1 MQGGRAVAIIP
12 VFIPHAGCPHQCV
25 FCNQKT
31 ISGQQTASSRDV
43 EQQLERYL
51 QWIKQ
56 GPSYAAAFY
65 GGSFTGLPADLQTE
79 LFRPVDKLLAEGVI
93 GSVRLSTR
101 PDYIDAAR
109 LELLQAHG
117 VKTVELGVQSLDDNV
132 LAAAER
138 GHQATDVYKA
148 VSLLKQYGFEIGLQ
162 LMVGMP
168 CQSFDSVKATVEQ
181 VLRLGPSFARIYP
194 LLVIKGTPLE
204 HIYERGEFEP
214 LTLEDVLSI
223 YEKEQPLGVIA
234 QFGGQTPL
242 NLAAELEKNGVKI
255 LGTSPSVIDLAEDR
269 DQFRAMM
276 EKLEIPMPESGMA
289 TTVEEALQIA
299 EEIGYPV
306 MVRPS
311 YVLGGRGMEVVYD
324 ADSMTEYMKA
334 AVGVTPDRP
343 ILIDRFL
350 NEGIFFFL
358 LLYLLDAL
366 LQFRNHAVL

>member
-1 MQGGRAVAIIP
+1 MPFQR
-12 VFIPHAGCPHQCV
+12 
-25 FCNQKT
+25 
-31 ISGQQTASSRDV
+31 SG
-43 EQQLERYL
+43 
-51 QWIKQ
+51 
-56 GPSYAAAFY
+56 FY

-168 CQSFDSVKATVEQ
+168 GQSFDSVKATVEQ
-181 VLRLGPSFARIYP
+181 VLRLDPSFARIYP

-214 LTLEDVLSI
+214 LTLEAAV
-223 YEKEQPLGVIA
+223 EQSAYVYSKLTLAGIKVIRVGLQA
-234 QFGGQTPL
+234 DEELCSEGNIVAGPFHPSFGELVQSFL
-242 NLAAELEKNGVKI
+242 LYAELTPQLQRLFAKAREHSNN
-255 LGTSPSVIDLAEDR
+255 L
-269 DQFRAMM
+269 
-276 EKLEIPMPESGMA
+276 PEQAG
-289 TTVEEALQIA
+289 I
-299 EEIGYPV
+299 
-306 MVRPS
+306 
-311 YVLGGRGMEVVYD
+311 
-324 ADSMTEYMKA
+324 KA
-334 AVGVTPDRP
+334 ARA
-343 ILIDRFL
+343 
-350 NEGIFFFL
+350 EK
-358 LLYLLDAL
+358 
-366 LQFRNHAVL
+366 Q